1 VSKNGNLLISLD
13 FELFWG
19 VHDKRNIKEYGD
31 AILAVRQV
39 LPKMISDFDQYNVK
53 CTFATVGFLFSTNSE
68 ELKKYLP
75 RKKPG
80 YSKEKLSPYPLIKNL
95 SSTGEYYFAPKLI
108 ELIKRSGNH
117 EIATHTF
124 SHFYCLEDG
133 QQKEDF
139 NDDIAAAVSIA
150 AKKNIALNSIVFPRN
165 QVNEDYFSILKKNG
179 IKAYRGT
186 EKSWFYVPD
195 KGENESLIK
204 RLFRLVDSYI
214 NISGHHT
221 FKFNRGNSTLYNLP
235 SSRFLRPFN
244 PKLRWIESL
253 RIKRI
258 LKGMNYA
265 AKNNEIFH
273 LWWHPHNFGR
283 NQKENF
289 IALRKILNHYAFL
302 NKTYGFKSTTME
314 GLAST
319 QFEK

>member
-1 VSKNGNLLISLD
+1 MSKNGNLLISLD

-19 VHDKRNIKEYGD
+19 VHDVSNLEEYGD
-31 AILAVRQV
+31 DIKAVWDV
-39 LPKMISDFDQYNVK
+39 LPKMISDFDKYKVK
-53 CTFATVGFLFSTNSE
+53 GTFATVGFLFSANSE
-68 ELKKYLP
+68 ELKKHLP
-75 RKKPG
+75 RKKPA
-80 YSKEKLSPYPLIKNL
+80 YSKEKLSPYPLFKNL
-95 SSTGEYYFAPKLI
+95 NSTGEYYFAPKLI

-150 AKKNIALNSIVFPRN
+150 AEKNIALKSIVFPRN

-204 RLFRLVDSYI
+204 RLFRLIDSYV

-221 FKFNRGNSTLYNLP
+221 FKFKKSDSTLYNLP

-258 LKGMNYA
+258 LKGMDYA

-289 IALRKILNHYAFL
+289 IALRKILSHYAFL

-314 GLAST
+314 GLVST
-319 QFEK
+319 QFEQ